1 MDAVEVAAKI
11 KWEGKGIPKKENF
24 LLAVLTN
31 TINTIHKWSGCKTQ
45 IVCVIISEK
54 KMECERRSQSDCVH
68 EQVAKAD
75 CECPL
80 YL

>member
-31 TINTIHKWSGCKTQ
+31 TINTIHKWNGCKT
-45 IVCVIISEK
+45 
-54 KMECERRSQSDCVH
+54 
-68 EQVAKAD
+68 
-75 CECPL
+75 
-80 YL
+80 